1 MPFSPNYFIYAKLT
15 LKEKEAPANSITLY
29 VGNRSPINESSL
41 TIYPVLKN
49 ISGIGAGLSG
59 NVPELGRGRIDIDNT
74 RNAFGFQKRFVD
86 YLDKYTIIGQEV
98 LIYLAKVSENDTNV
112 SGDATLFWSDT
123 VNNVDFRGDTVSLSL
138 RSDQIANVE
147 FTAKTDPNVF
157 TNCPTNSLGQSVPF
171 VIGAGQQVKPI
182 LVDAS
187 ATYTNYAYATTLK
200 RQFCNSGI
208 KKLYCKDHD
217 GDYVLV
223 SSDQGSGLLA
233 YNYGDLDT
241 DGYSLSVATA
251 DHAALAG
258 GVGGVAFLSD
268 NSASTAEEH
277 GAIIYGACIMLKK
290 RSESDTF
297 TASAA
302 ANTITL
308 TTDELGN
315 YMKVRF
321 TTTGTLPAPLAT
333 GTDYYLASTILPGIG
348 GSVHT
353 LSTTYEKAL
362 ANEVIDL
369 TTAGT
374 GTHTV
379 TVQIPDNE
387 KVNIEAYEALKD
399 NDSGLYQIG
408 NLITKTEDIIIN
420 DLPNGWH
427 KIYLSFLRPVV
438 VGSVKP
444 VYFAIKSNFQD
455 YSASQHTSISYRVAY
470 REGNL
475 GVDTERKTIKQK
487 KGIESENGEWI
498 NSTPAF
504 QEKLALELYACTY
517 TDNGTPPVS
526 VYALA
531 NGLATSY
538 FTLTHDNAN
547 FTAPDM
553 SSLDFIF
560 EIDGIEDDS
569 SGTITGVANQLITLP
584 HHVAELLTYN
594 YDGSNWVNNIYD
606 SSTYSGT
613 HTRLSATGYY
623 SRSVAGASN
632 GVVRARQL
640 LNDVMNEHACY
651 LTKVNT
657 TNKLALYAWGTQ
669 QAIAFTIY
677 DIDILDF
684 RYTVADRS
692 TIVNVARG
700 SYYKKL
706 TSLNERRVL
715 AQGGEKSYSGYLEY
729 RYNDASLGQAISA
742 NSYTLFSDNE
752 NIKDTYNYVADATT
766 MRNVL
771 HGILSRNQLP
781 SELVEVT
788 LPLHKFSTLKLWDVV
803 KVITSQLPQTGGT
816 NPDPLPSV
824 YNAGEEIIYNTDD
837 QLVLAKPY
845 RGQVLKL
852 DYDLSRD
859 VPSVTVLIN
868 LLINKADPT

>member
-15 LKEKEAPANSITLY
+15 LKEKEAPANSIVLY

-233 YNYGDLDT
+233 YDYGDLGT
-241 DGYSLSVATA
+241 VGYSLPVATGNQA
-251 DHAALAG
+251 SLDQGHG
-258 GVGGVAFLSD
+258 GYAFLSD
-268 NSASTAEEH
+268 NSQSTAEEH
-277 GAIIYGACIMLKK
+277 GAIIYGACIIVHK
-290 RSESDTF
+290 RSLAETF
-297 TASAA
+297 TADTS
-302 ANTITL
+302 TDKITL
-308 TTDELGN
+308 TTPLNWRTGI
-315 YMKVRF
+315 KVRF

-333 GTDYYLASTILPGIG
+333 GTDYYLRSSTNHYVFEDYDDCVANKLRNAIDITTT
-348 GSVHT
+348 GS
-353 LSTTYEKAL
+353 
-362 ANEVIDL
+362 
-369 TTAGT
+369 
-374 GTHTV
+374 GTHTA
-379 TVQIPDNE
+379 TAQIAAGE
-387 KVNIEAYEALKD
+387 IISIECYQALYD
-399 NDSGLYQIG
+399 ADLAQYLVG
-408 NLITKTEDIIIN
+408 NLITKTEDISVD
-420 DLPNGWH
+420 DLATGSTR
-427 KIYLSFLRPVV
+427 IFRSFARPIV
-438 VGSVKP
+438 VGATKP
-444 VYFAIKSNFQD
+444 VFFAIRSNYQD
-455 YSASQHTSISYRVAY
+455 RYAVAY
-470 REGNL
+470 ISTSMRAAYRASSATGVTFNVKQTKQQL
-475 GVDTERKTIKQK
+475 GISTETSDFWEDGTVATEEI
-487 KGIESENGEWI
+487 
-498 NSTPAF
+498 
-504 QEKLALELYACTY
+504 ALQLYACIY

-526 VYALA
+526 VYALP

-553 SSLDFIF
+553 SGLDFIF

-584 HHVAELLTYN
+584 HHVARLLTYN
-594 YDGSNWVNNIYD
+594 YNGTNWVNNIYD

-669 QAIAFTIY
+669 QAIAFNIY

-752 NIKDTYNYVADATT
+752 NIKDTYNYVADAIT
-766 MRNVL
+766 MRNIL

-803 KVITSQLPQTGGT
+803 KIITSQLPQTGGT